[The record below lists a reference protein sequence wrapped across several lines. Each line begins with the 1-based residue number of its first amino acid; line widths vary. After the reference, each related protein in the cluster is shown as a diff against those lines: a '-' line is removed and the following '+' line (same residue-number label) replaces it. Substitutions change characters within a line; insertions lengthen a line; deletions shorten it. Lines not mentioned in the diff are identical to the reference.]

1 MYQDLHL
8 KIYQMKYNQHN
19 MEDFAK
25 IRELKKELRNGKASS
40 GDIVIENYT
49 EENSLTAK
57 IEEDVSSLLQDKL
70 TPTTANG
77 TTLILISLLACIT
90 IIVYLFAVI
99 RRDKKTDQIIKQS
112 PLLNGEGK
120 QALKEI
126 NSMKK
131 QFENTNIKIDSVK
144 IETAKMRGQIELLME
159 YIINKK

>member
-1 MYQDLHL
+1 
-8 KIYQMKYNQHN
+8 

-25 IRELKKELRNGKASS
+25 IRELRKELRNGKTSS

-90 IIVYLFAVI
+90 IIVYLFAVM
-99 RRDKKTDQIIKQS
+99 RRDRKTDQIIKQS
-112 PLLNGEGK
+112 PILNGKGER
-120 QALKEI
+120 AL
-126 NSMKK
+126 N
-131 QFENTNIKIDSVK
+131 KIDGIEEKIATMSGKMDLIVK
-144 IETAKMRGQIELLME
+144 H
-159 YIINKK
+159 IINKK